1 MSLLMVSVY
10 GRMDF
15 VGKGNIHFFFSFL
28 LEHSMKVFS
37 ESAE

>member
-15 VGKGNIHFFFSFL
+15 MGKENIHFFFSFF
-28 LEHSMKVFS
+28 LEHYMKVFS
-37 ESAE
+37 ESA